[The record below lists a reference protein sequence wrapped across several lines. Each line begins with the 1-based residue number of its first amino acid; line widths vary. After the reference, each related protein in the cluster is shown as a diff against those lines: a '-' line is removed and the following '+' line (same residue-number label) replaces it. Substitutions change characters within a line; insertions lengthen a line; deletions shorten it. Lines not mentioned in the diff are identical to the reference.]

1 MAPLAHVGHWTAWI
15 VYLGPI
21 VAVAVWLGIDR
32 LRGGPS
38 DPEDPRGTGI

>member
-32 LRGGPS
+32 LRGAR
-38 DPEDPRGTGI
+38 DPEDTRRTSR